1 MDEINEFTLLRNM
14 KKKECIDL
22 IYKNIDNETMK
33 NWLFEVNNNEEK
45 IKKVIDMRF
54 DKLQIKDFIMSKK
67 YKIIVKKNDENIDYE
82 LKKTLKNN
90 SSKSFYKK
98 NYDENLSNFNL
109 LLVNSDDKNIDDV
122 L

>member
-98 NYDENLSNFNL
+98 NYDENLSNFNF
-109 LLVNSDDKNIDDV
+109 LLVNSDDENIDDV

>member
-109 LLVNSDDKNIDDV
+109 LLVNSDDENIDDV